1 MGKKYDIILT
11 KIRKCYEYCAHKV
24 LNDTSN
30 RFIVNIVKTL
40 NITIRSFLNRDI
52 QTQACAMT
60 FRTVLAIVPVLAL
73 IFAIGRGF
81 GFQNLLQDELY
92 SILPSQKGFITYA
105 LNAVDTYLNQASEG
119 IFVGVGIVFLL
130 YTLINLIG
138 SVENAFNAIWD
149 VKQGRTIWRK
159 ITDYTAVLLILPIL
173 MICGSGLS
181 MMLSS
186 TLQHLFDF
194 SFITPLTSTL
204 LEIGSFIFTCLFFAA
219 AFMMIPNTKVKFV
232 YALMAGVF
240 TGIGFTIL
248 QWLFVT
254 GQLYVAKYNAIY
266 GSFSFL
272 PLFLI
277 WMQLVWTVC
286 LIGALLC
293 YSSQN
298 LFQYNFSE
306 QILKISND
314 YREKVLVAITATIV
328 QHFLEKKPAV
338 TAEMLI
344 KTYGI
349 PSRLVNEVLD
359 KLEDEDVKI
368 ISKIVVDEKE
378 MIFGYHPAIDTDEI
392 TLNYLR
398 EKLNQDGKKGFI
410 PNFDTNFPGV
420 IKVIDEENKILRNAS
435 NDIRLADIKIKD

>member
-1 MGKKYDIILT
+1 MGEYFDKLVDKVKD
-11 KIRKCYEYCAHKV
+11 CVEYCIHGV
-24 LNDTSN
+24 LNETRN
-30 RFIVNIVKTL
+30 TLKVNLIKTL

-92 SILPSQKGFITYA
+92 NILPSQKGFITYA

-130 YTLINLIG
+130 YTLINLVG
-138 SVENAFNAIWD
+138 SVENAFNSIWD

-181 MMLSS
+181 MLLST
-186 TLQHLFDF
+186 TLQQLFDF
-194 SFITPLTSTL
+194 SFISPLTSAL

-219 AFMMIPNTKVKFV
+219 AFVMIPNTKVKFG
-232 YALMAGVF
+232 YALLAGIF

-328 QHFLEKKPAV
+328 QHFIEQKPAV

-349 PSRLVNEVLD
+349 PSRLVNDVLEN
-359 KLEDEDVKI
+359 LEDKEVKI

-378 MIFGYHPAIDTDEI
+378 MIFGYHPAIDINEI

-398 EKLNQDGKKGFI
+398 KKLNRAGKKDFI
-410 PNFDTNFPGV
+410 PNFDNNFPGV
-420 IKVIDEENKILRNAS
+420 IKTIDNENEILMNATK
-435 NDIRLADIKIKD
+435 DIRLADIKIKD